1 MKQIMK
7 TLTLTILALIMLIGV
22 FPSCDDMNDIQS
34 EYADQEERIYLGKVD
49 SLKAFPGFG
58 RAKITWYI
66 TADPK
71 IEQTV
76 IYWNERS
83 DSLVKN
89 VSRISSGVMKDSII
103 IENLPE
109 GSTSFEFRNKNSKGE
124 YSLYSSVTAT
134 SWGGDF
140 AKGLR
145 ARRLKSTIFNYH
157 ESEFDLEFTPTA
169 VGDSVVYSQVLYT
182 DNQGVEKLIRIE
194 REVNDTVLTNFADG
208 GEFRFRNIFF
218 LPQGMDTVY
227 SDYQIVKAPKA
238 VFDNGKKINFP
249 GSPLS
254 RYSAAYGKQL
264 YEWTRTGDLILYEIG
279 DGGSFSVLE
288 TYAGLV
294 PRETYRDF
302 FFYDDGKFIGIGTNN
317 QSFMLEIENYQLV
330 FVKATPSS
338 SNNFGSGFTQ
348 SFFIPA
354 RGFMYTIQASGL
366 MHSWFANNNATW
378 GSPMSIKVADVFA
391 YKTAA
396 LFNYNTLIAID
407 NEGYLWSIPISTT
420 GLFRGLSKIGSG
432 WDRFLGI
439 MTLGNKLYA
448 LDGNGDYYEFDFNAT
463 DYYWVLN

>member
-1 MKQIMK
+1 
-7 TLTLTILALIMLIGV
+7 
-22 FPSCDDMNDIQS
+22 
-34 EYADQEERIYLGKVD
+34 
-49 SLKAFPGFG
+49 
-58 RAKITWYI
+58 
-66 TADPK
+66 
-71 IEQTV
+71 
-76 IYWNERS
+76 
-83 DSLVKN
+83 
-89 VSRISSGVMKDSII
+89 
-103 IENLPE
+103 
-109 GSTSFEFRNKNSKGE
+109 
-124 YSLYSSVTAT
+124 
-134 SWGGDF
+134 
-140 AKGLR
+140 
-145 ARRLKSTIFNYH
+145 
-157 ESEFDLEFTPTA
+157 
-169 VGDSVVYSQVLYT
+169 
-182 DNQGVEKLIRIE
+182 
-194 REVNDTVLTNFADG
+194 
-208 GEFRFRNIFF
+208 
-218 LPQGMDTVY
+218 
-227 SDYQIVKAPKA
+227 
-238 VFDNGKKINFP
+238 
-249 GSPLS
+249 
-254 RYSAAYGKQL
+254 
-264 YEWTRTGDLILYEIG
+264 
-279 DGGSFSVLE
+279 
-288 TYAGLV
+288 V